1 MFWHAQREVGNR
13 QCLVGG
19 ADAVV
24 VVVASIATQEFGGE
38 TAEQFLL
45 LVLRGGIAGVAPVPE
60 PMFDIVEQWFAPC
73 PFLYWAFP
81 AKLGLAASCGGYGL
95 DQQFVWGRMVAVEE
109 LQLLGG
115 VAVVAL
121 AQAGLERAKAS
132 ECSV

>member
-13 QCLVGG
+13 QGLVGG

-60 PMFDIVEQWFAPC
+60 PMFYIVEQWCAPC
-73 PFLYWAFP
+73 TFLYRAFP
-81 AKLGLAASCGGYGL
+81 AWLGLASSCGGYGL
-95 DQQFVWGRMVAVEE
+95 DQQLVRGRMVVIEE

-115 VAVVAL
+115 VSVIAL
-121 AQAGLERAKAS
+121 QQAGLEPAKAGKR
-132 ECSV
+132 SV

>member
-13 QCLVGG
+13 ECLVGG

-60 PMFDIVEQWFAPC
+60 PMFYIVEQCCAPST
-73 PFLYWAFP
+73 FLYRAFP
-81 AKLGLAASCGGYGL
+81 AGLGLAASCCGDGL